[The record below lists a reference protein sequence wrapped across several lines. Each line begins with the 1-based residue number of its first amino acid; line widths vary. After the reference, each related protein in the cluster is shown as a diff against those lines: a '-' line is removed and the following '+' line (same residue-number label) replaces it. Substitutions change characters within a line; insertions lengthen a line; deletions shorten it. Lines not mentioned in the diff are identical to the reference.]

1 MAALTKYSA
10 LFLCICRMDIHHGVV
25 RLSTMLASSP
35 LWSSKLNNLCWRRPV
50 KKQMVCANRS
60 FVNFQHHFVCSL
72 CTFRYFIEQF
82 FSSVFLFDFFD
93 HFIIIACL
101 RFYRFCPTCCMIIID
116 DFCLRA
122 DVNAVTAEVTQAQ
135 NQEQRMFDGN
145 FSVFSAVLLFTIE
158 FNINWLTLIISLFN
172 VYYLSCFNLIRK

>member
-1 MAALTKYSA
+1 MYVRFERSDILLINFFL
-10 LFLCICRMDIHHGVV
+10 LFFCSIFRPFYPRRLLAILC
-25 RLSTMLASSP
+25 
-35 LWSSKLNNLCWRRPV
+35 
-50 KKQMVCANRS
+50 
-60 FVNFQHHFVCSL
+60 
-72 CTFRYFIEQF
+72 
-82 FSSVFLFDFFD
+82 
-93 HFIIIACL
+93 
-101 RFYRFCPTCCMIIID
+101 FCPACCMIIID